1 MLGTSISDT
10 CISLFNAHNNPL
22 RWESG
27 AQLGKSDITAQ
38 RVSAEAGV
46 QTTAVWTQSSIQGKK
61 RVLHFRGLSSPQLS
75 HRIAGI
81 LPDS

>member
-38 RVSAEAGV
+38 RVSGEAGV